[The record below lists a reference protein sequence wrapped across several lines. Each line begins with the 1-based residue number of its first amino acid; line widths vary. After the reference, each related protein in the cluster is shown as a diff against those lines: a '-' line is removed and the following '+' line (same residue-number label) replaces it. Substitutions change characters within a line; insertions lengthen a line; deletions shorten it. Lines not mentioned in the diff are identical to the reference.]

1 VIPLTLSPVGS
12 EAGESRSEW
21 PRLRDSIPI
30 VEARRRAH
38 YFLRK
43 VDSIGAKSARNTAAL
58 PAEVTPGVVALPA
71 AAVAITGPYG
81 DAGRALNLPAR
92 GARDRQRPGSGRFAM
107 QVRAGGKP
115 DVAGERH
122 HAAGTGSSPRHEA
135 ALMRRQGGS
144 SGREGFRAAGLLPS
158 RKPPGSRIWLR
169 KYRTCAIYFRSPEWA
184 GAERIQCVKEKG
196 YRPRPFEC
204 RPRRKIFLFGFVVT
218 H

>member
-115 DVAGERH
+115 GVAGERH
-122 HAAGTGSSPRHEA
+122 DAAGMGSRPRHEA
-135 ALMRRQGGS
+135 ALMRRQRGQA
-144 SGREGFRAAGLLPS
+144 REGFRAAS
-158 RKPPGSRIWLR
+158 CTPPGRRIRLR
-169 KYRTCAIYFRSPEWA
+169 KYRTCAIYFLSPEWA
-184 GAERIQCVKEKG
+184 GAARIHLCERERVSAEA
-196 YRPRPFEC
+196 
-204 RPRRKIFLFGFVVT
+204 V
-218 H
+218 

>member
-1 VIPLTLSPVGS
+1 MIPLTLSPVGP

-92 GARDRQRPGSGRFAM
+92 GGRDRRRPGSGRFAM
-107 QVRAGGKP
+107 QVRAGEKP
-115 DVAGERH
+115 GVAGERH
-122 HAAGTGSSPRHEA
+122 HAADMGSRPQHEA
-135 ALMRRQGGS
+135 ALMRRQGGQR
-144 SGREGFRAAGLLPS
+144 GREGFRVAGPLPKLHAAWTSHLVAEISNLCYIFSVTGMG
-158 RKPPGSRIWLR
+158 R
-169 KYRTCAIYFRSPEWA
+169 RSAYPLVSGESLS
-184 GAERIQCVKEKG
+184 AEAVWVFPKAQRFF
-196 YRPRPFEC
+196 Y
-204 RPRRKIFLFGFVVT
+204 LDSS
-218 H
+218 